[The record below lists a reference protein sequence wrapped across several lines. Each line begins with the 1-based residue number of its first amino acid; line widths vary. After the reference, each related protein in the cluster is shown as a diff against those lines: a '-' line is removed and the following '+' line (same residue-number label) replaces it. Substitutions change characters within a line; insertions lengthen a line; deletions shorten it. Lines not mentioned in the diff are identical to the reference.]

1 MKRKATLHNDF
12 HTKATKITEV
22 IRINSSVHQETNG
35 KLRLLSDNT
44 MEDCTKILKSYKK
57 FTFVR
62 DLFQRFPSAYKDCV
76 WGSSREATDIGK
88 NYAKKI

>member
-12 HTKATKITEV
+12 HTKATKMTEV
-22 IRINSSVHQETNG
+22 IRINTSVHQETNG

-44 MEDCTKILKSYKK
+44 MEDRTKILKSYKK

-62 DLFQRFPSAYKDCV
+62 DMF
-76 WGSSREATDIGK
+76 
-88 NYAKKI
+88 